1 MSLNDRINR
10 YMREK
15 AGMAALLSKQKERI
29 MDNNILDIIQDTVI
43 IAGKEVEST
52 AKRLSDKAKLAY
64 EIRTRESYLNELYKE
79 LGKEYY
85 TSHRDDEDEDFEEIE
100 TLLRELKE
108 LRSRQQ
114 SL

>member
-1 MSLNDRINR
+1 MSLKDKLNR
-10 YMREK
+10 YMCEK
-15 AGMAALLSKQKERI
+15 AGMAALLSSSRERI
-29 MDNNILDIIQDTVI
+29 MDNNIFDIIQDTVI

-85 TSHRDDEDEDFEEIE
+85 TTHRDDEDEDFEEIE
-100 TLLRELKE
+100 TLLKELKD
-108 LRSRQQ
+108 LRGRQQ